1 MNLTTFTNNPTPDRG
16 ADFDYGDGTYCRVCI
31 TLDSDPASTDPSVR
45 YLAQAFQVDANGDF
59 VLDAAGAP
67 ITHGEREVKPVMK
80 SGLISVPP
88 QYTMK
93 AGWVAY
99 QPQQGGTIVRRQA
112 FPDHAPYTPD
122 TVMRLTEEA
131 HKLDAIP
138 VTTAKDHVR
147 LPAEARPM
155 AEALRVRLRFDDPEA
170 VTRFLLERLARV

>member
-1 MNLTTFTNNPTPDRG
+1 MNPTTFTNNPTPDRG

-99 QPQQGGTIVRRQA
+99 QPQQGGTIDPNA
-112 FPDHAPYTPD
+112 LPSGWTSGD
-122 TVMRLTEEA
+122 T
-131 HKLDAIP
+131 
-138 VTTAKDHVR
+138 
-147 LPAEARPM
+147 LPASASVGDKFWNTSNARPYVYS
-155 AEALRVRLRFDDPEA
+155 AGILAGWHTHYATLLRNKIAPSTGSASLY
-170 VTRFLLERLARV
+170 